1 MDGLD
6 KSAGFHWVLLGSS
19 LLQTS
24 CVSNPVILDY
34 QNWRLKG
41 PNLVGLVHFVSK
53 QGGIEISMYM
63 YTWFLKA
70 FIKVVL
76 SLSVRPSFRDF
87 LRIKDGMYVA
97 LHKIIIG
104 IWKISQSVR
113 SGR

>member
-41 PNLVGLVHFVSK
+41 PNLVGLVHFVLLVSK
-53 QGGIEISMYM
+53 QGGIEISL

-70 FIKVVL
+70 FI
-76 SLSVRPSFRDF
+76 
-87 LRIKDGMYVA
+87 I
-97 LHKIIIG
+97 LHL
-104 IWKISQSVR
+104 
-113 SGR
+113 

>member
-1 MDGLD
+1 MGL
-6 KSAGFHWVLLGSS
+6 K
-19 LLQTS
+19 
-24 CVSNPVILDY
+24 
-34 QNWRLKG
+34 
-41 PNLVGLVHFVSK
+41 LVYVYLVFES
-53 QGGIEISMYM
+53 IYNS
-63 YTWFLKA
+63 T
-70 FIKVVL
+70 FIKVML